1 MAQIVS
7 IPGLDIGLLQNGSLV
22 TIGAYA
28 NLLGGGDCGPD
39 STVAVSTKILGLV
52 KVCACV
58 NVAQLGPI
66 LGIGGALLGNNQAC
80 PPCPDNASAVCGAGK
95 CACQCNSGYYA
106 GPNDVCLPASL
117 CPAPNTVDPTTNT
130 CSCVSPYQSNG
141 SGGCVLAGSQRA
153 RSRRHRQ
160 QRRDFGKGH
169 GAGQQ
174 VYAPASSEGGNA
186 SSQMSCPRGETAC
199 PLASGGFECV
209 DTTNSLSACGGCP
222 GPEGNGQDCL
232 AIPGALNV
240 QCADSKCIVGSCF
253 RGWHYDATGNGR
265 CQ

>member
-1 MAQIVS
+1 MPSSATTRLALRYVAS
-7 IPGLDIGLLQNGSLV
+7 CS
-22 TIGAYA
+22 
-28 NLLGGGDCGPD
+28 GP
-39 STVAVSTKILGLV
+39 SSQTRELTRLS
-52 KVCACV
+52 
-58 NVAQLGPI
+58 
-66 LGIGGALLGNNQAC
+66 
-80 PPCPDNASAVCGAGK
+80 PPQCPDNASAVCGAGK

-174 VYAPASSEGGNA
+174 VYAPVSSEGGNA
-186 SSQMSCPRGETAC
+186 SQMSCPRGETAC
-199 PLASGGFECV
+199 PLASG
-209 DTTNSLSACGGCP
+209 TSLIRSSFFS
-222 GPEGNGQDCL
+222 QDL
-232 AIPGALNV
+232 E
-240 QCADSKCIVGSCF
+240 
-253 RGWHYDATGNGR
+253 
-265 CQ
+265 